1 MKDDDISN
9 KIINTMRSNQAD
21 RFSLRTRIIADN
33 VGVTIHQAR
42 YYLEKLRKNN
52 IVERTT
58 KGRGKKITWLL
69 NK

>member
-1 MKDDDISN
+1 MKDDNISN
-9 KIINTMRSNQAD
+9 NIINTMRSNQAD
-21 RFSLRTRIIADN
+21 SFPLRTRTIADN
-33 VGVTIHQAR
+33 VGITIHQAR

-69 NK
+69 NN